1 MEYFIVGI
9 VTALNFLFIK
19 KKFELKRYEDAIFDI
34 ALFVVILFLFAGSFG
49 GMVVGMIASLLI
61 SVAFFFSPPKLF
73 SSSKSTKTESTA
85 TAPKASSFN
94 EFFRI
99 P

>member
-1 MEYFIVGI
+1 MELLVIGI

-34 ALFVVILFLFAGSFG
+34 ALFVVILFLFAVSFG

-61 SVAFFFSPPKLF
+61 SVAFFFSPPKLL
-73 SSSKSTKTESTA
+73 SSFKSTKTKSTA
-85 TAPKASSFN
+85 TIPKTSSFN